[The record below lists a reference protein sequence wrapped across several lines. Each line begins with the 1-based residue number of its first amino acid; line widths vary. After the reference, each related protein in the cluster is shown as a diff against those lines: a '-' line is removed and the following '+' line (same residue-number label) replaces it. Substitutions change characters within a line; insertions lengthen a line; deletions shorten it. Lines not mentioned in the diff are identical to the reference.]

1 MYSASEALSG
11 LGVRPGPI
19 AAHRL
24 SAKLSSLAWSPAL
37 AGVVTVGDYD
47 GSVVQ
52 ACINH
57 SHRMHRV
64 SVVVCSGF
72 TLLVVR
78 VLMCLQPSV
87 SGPEAHCNIAQL

>member
-1 MYSASEALSG
+1 VYSASEALSG

-52 ACINH
+52 ACINLCIGR
-57 SHRMHRV
+57 S
-64 SVVVCSGF
+64 
-72 TLLVVR
+72 R
-78 VLMCLQPSV
+78 VLSCAWGFAAIL
-87 SGPEAHCNIAQL
+87 LDLW